1 MYPHEVFLEPILML
15 FVLHETLHFEK
26 FEGDDFK
33 YDYSSFSNSSQKI
46 PR

>member
-26 FEGDDFK
+26 FEVDDFK
-33 YDYSSFSNSSQKI
+33 YDYSSFSNSTQKI